1 MSQIFEALR
10 TAQLAHVTVEFDR
23 RRSPRTSM
31 RVPVFVYGHLSCR
44 KPFHE
49 RAYLQH
55 VSEDGGLL
63 ILSTGVQYGQK
74 LLLTND
80 LTQKEQKCFVVHLR
94 PRDSNRIEVGVEFSQ
109 PCPEFLET
117 HSRTELEN

>member
-10 TAQLAHVTVEFDR
+10 TAQQSRAAVRDR
-23 RRSPRTSM
+23 RRSRRTSL
-31 RVPVFVYGHLSCR
+31 RLPVFVYGHLSCR

-55 VSEDGGLL
+55 VSDDGGLL
-63 ILSTGVQYGQK
+63 TLSTGVQYGQK

-80 LTQKEQKCFVVHLR
+80 LTQEEQKCFVVHLR
-94 PRDSNRIEVGVEFSQ
+94 SRDSRSVEVGIEFAH
-109 PCPEFLET
+109 PCPEFLQT
-117 HSRTELEN
+117 NSRQS